1 MLINTLRI
9 SRYLF
14 TFIICTAIIILLC
27 IEFILNLT
35 PPIARDALMHH
46 LAIPKLWLKN
56 GGFYEIQWA
65 DFSYF
70 PMNIDLLYIIPLY
83 FNKDFLANFIH
94 MSFGVGTAFL
104 IYYYLKNR
112 MSRIAGL
119 LGILVFLST
128 PIVIRLSTQAYVD
141 LGLTFFITASILSFI
156 RYRDGK
162 FQEVKWM
169 LLSSIA
175 MGLALGTKYNAL
187 VAWFFLCLS
196 VVFIYSRDTKKQW
209 NAIGHGAFF
218 FLISLLIFSPW
229 LIKNIILTGNPLY
242 PLFKGGIAPMISVD
256 THIGFFQMREM
267 LHGESLWETL
277 LIPVRIF
284 FQGQDNSIRYF
295 DGVLNPMLII
305 LPLFALINKSF
316 YRDKLFF
323 FSFIIFFILTVF
335 FLNQKA
341 FAMEATVRYTL
352 PVIPLLSILTV
363 MGMVNIWEWAMKH
376 TIPSRYVLATFL
388 FSFCVVMMGMNFLYV
403 KNYYQNINPMNYIL
417 NKESRD
423 DFIKRHHGSYAAMK
437 YINEHTLKNARIRL
451 VFLAGRGYYL
461 DRMYDEGASYGIA
474 DVRGLAK
481 NAHDDRSFQTYL
493 HSLGCTH
500 LLVRTD
506 LYLKYLQDNN
516 TSETVNRILQLMKHS
531 ADVIYNANGY
541 VIYRLHPLKDQNR
554 IKDQV

>member
-1 MLINTLRI
+1 M
-9 SRYLF
+9 
-14 TFIICTAIIILLC
+14 
-27 IEFILNLT
+27 
-35 PPIARDALMHH
+35 
-46 LAIPKLWLKN
+46 
-56 GGFYEIQWA
+56 QWA
-65 DFSYF
+65 GFSYF
-70 PMNIDLLYIIPLY
+70 PMNVDLLYIIPLY
-83 FNKDFLANFIH
+83 FNKDVLANFIH
-94 MSFGVGTAFL
+94 MGFGVGTAFL
-104 IYYYLKNR
+104 IYHYLKNR
-112 MSRIAGL
+112 ISRIAGL

-128 PIVIRLSTQAYVD
+128 PIVVRLSTQAYVD
-141 LGLTFFITASILSFI
+141 LGLTFFVTASILSFI
-156 RYRDGK
+156 RYRDSK

-209 NAIGHGAFF
+209 KAIGHGAFF
-218 FLISLLIFSPW
+218 FFISLFMFSPW

-242 PLFKGGIAPMISVD
+242 PLFEGGIFQMVSADAHM
-256 THIGFFQMREM
+256 GFFQMREI

-295 DGVLNPMLII
+295 DGVLNPMLIL
-305 LPLFALINKSF
+305 LPPFALINKAF

-323 FSFIIFFILTVF
+323 FSFTIFFILTVF

-363 MGMVNIWEWAMKH
+363 MGMVNIWNLAMSY
-376 TIPSRYVLATFL
+376 SRPVRNILGAVLFAV
-388 FSFCVVMMGMNFLYV
+388 CIIMMS
-403 KNYYQNINPMNYIL
+403 KNIFYIKDYYQNINPMNYISG
-417 NKESRD
+417 KESRD
-423 DFIKRHHGSYAAMK
+423 DFIKRHHGSYEAMK
-437 YINEHTLKNARIRL
+437 FINEHTPENARIRL
-451 VFLAGRGYYL
+451 VFLASRGYYL

-474 DVRGLAK
+474 DVIGLAN
-481 NAHDDRSFQTYL
+481 NAHDERSFQKYL

-516 TSETVNRILQLMKHS
+516 PPETVNRVLQLMKQS
-531 ADVIYNANGY
+531 TDVIYNANGY
-541 VIYRLHPLKDQNR
+541 AIYRLRPLKDQNR
-554 IKDQV
+554 LKDQI